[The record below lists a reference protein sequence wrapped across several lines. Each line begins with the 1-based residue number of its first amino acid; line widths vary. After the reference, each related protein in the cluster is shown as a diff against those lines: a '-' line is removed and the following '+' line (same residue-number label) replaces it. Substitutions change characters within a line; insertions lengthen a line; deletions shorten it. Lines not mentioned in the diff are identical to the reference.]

1 MNARNTKD
9 KQQYVSLPFFGLPKV
24 FKYIKKYRNWIII
37 MVTCGVLASAG
48 DILIPFFQR
57 YALNH
62 LEDGVFIANLV
73 PFILFYVLTLLGK
86 IITDFISSFLS
97 GRVELSVLRDLRKL
111 SFDHLQTLSFSYFNQ
126 NSVGYIHSRVMSDTA
141 RIGEL
146 VSWVIMQGVWNFSY
160 LIGVV
165 IVMLSMNVKLTL
177 LILAVIPL
185 ITVVFA
191 IFQKKLV
198 NENRHI
204 REVNSKITGNF
215 NEGITGAKT
224 IKTLVIEDKV
234 ERDFVRDSKE
244 MKRSSVMAQRYRSIL
259 SAMIGFAS
267 SIALAIVIWKGGELS
282 LIGND
287 AIGYMDVGTLSLF
300 MSYALGIIEPIRW
313 IVDMISDLV
322 REQVNIE
329 RLTKLLETKS
339 DVTDTPE
346 VIEKYGDTFSPKKE
360 NWEELHGDIEFKD
373 VTFRYPDGDEN
384 ILEHF
389 NLKVPQGTN
398 VAIVG
403 ETGAGK
409 STLVNLVCRFYEPT
423 EGQVLIDGRDAR
435 ERSQLW
441 LHSNIGYVLQTP
453 HLFSGTVLENLRYG
467 RENATMGEI
476 EAAVRAVSAEGIIE
490 RLPDGYQSDVGE
502 GGNSLSTGEKQLLSF
517 ARALLADPRIFVLD
531 EATSSVD
538 TVTERLIQDA
548 IEKVMDGRTSF
559 VIAHRL
565 STIRRADVILVVN
578 AGKIVERGSH
588 AELMAKKGVYYGLYT
603 RQYREEQIQASME
616 NE

>member
-1 MNARNTKD
+1 MNAQKTKD
-9 KQQYVSLPFFGLPKV
+9 NGQYVSLPFFGLPKIL
-24 FKYIKKYRNWIII
+24 KYIRKYRSWIAI
-37 MVTCGVLASAG
+37 MVTCGVLASVG
-48 DILIPFFQR
+48 DIAIPFFQR

-97 GRVELSVLRDLRKL
+97 GKVELSVLRDLRKL

-126 NSVGYIHSRVMSDTA
+126 NSVGYIHARVMSDTS

-185 ITVVFA
+185 ITVFFA

-224 IKTLVIEDKV
+224 IKTLVIEDRV

-259 SAMIGFAS
+259 AAMIGFAS
-267 SIALAIVIWKGGELS
+267 SIALAIVVWKGGELS

-329 RLTKLLETKS
+329 RLTRLLETKS

-360 NWEELHGDIEFKD
+360 NWETLHGDIEFRD
-373 VTFRYPDGDEN
+373 VSFKYPDGDEY

-389 NLKVPQGTN
+389 DLKIPQGSN
-398 VAIVG
+398 IAIVG

-409 STLVNLVCRFYEPT
+409 STLVNLICRFYEPT
-423 EGQVLIDGRDAR
+423 SGQLLIDGRDAR

-453 HLFSGTVLENLRYG
+453 HLFSGTILENLRYG
-467 RENATMGEI
+467 KPDATIDEI
-476 EAAVRAVSAEGIIE
+476 NDALRRVSA
-490 RLPDGYQSDVGE
+490 DGVVAKAENGLDTNVGE
-502 GGNSLSTGEKQLLSF
+502 GGDLLSTGEKQLISF
-517 ARALLADPRIFVLD
+517 ARAIVADPKILILD
-531 EATSSVD
+531 EATASID
-538 TVTERLIQDA
+538 TLTEQNIQKA
-548 IEKVMDGRTSF
+548 ISEVIRGRTSIM
-559 VIAHRL
+559 IAHRL
-565 STIRRADVILVVN
+565 STVRDADMILVVSD
-578 AGKIVERGSH
+578 GKIVERGTHSS
-588 AELMAKKGVYYGLYT
+588 LMKQKGHYYSLYT
-603 RQYREEQIQASME
+603 RQYEEDVTKTLL
-616 NE
+616 N

>member
-1 MNARNTKD
+1 MNAQKTKD
-9 KQQYVSLPFFGLPKV
+9 NGQYVSLPFFGLPKIL
-24 FKYIKKYRNWIII
+24 KYIRKYRSWIAI
-37 MVTCGVLASAG
+37 MVTCGVLASVG
-48 DILIPFFQR
+48 DIAIPFFQR

-97 GRVELSVLRDLRKL
+97 GKVELSVLRDLRKL

-126 NSVGYIHSRVMSDTA
+126 NSVGYIHARVMSDTS

-185 ITVVFA
+185 ITVFFA

-224 IKTLVIEDKV
+224 IKTLVIEDRV

-259 SAMIGFAS
+259 AAMIGFAS
-267 SIALAIVIWKGGELS
+267 SIALAIVVWKGGELS

-329 RLTKLLETKS
+329 RLTRLLETKS

-360 NWEELHGDIEFKD
+360 NWETLHGDIEFRD
-373 VTFRYPDGDEN
+373 VSFKYPDGDEY

-389 NLKVPQGTN
+389 NLKIPQGSN
-398 VAIVG
+398 IAVVG

-423 EGQVLIDGRDAR
+423 SGQLLIDGRDAR

-453 HLFSGTVLENLRYG
+453 HLFSGTILENLRYG
-467 RENATMGEI
+467 KPDATIDEI
-476 EAAVRAVSAEGIIE
+476 NDALRRVSA
-490 RLPDGYQSDVGE
+490 DGVVAKAENGLDTNVGE
-502 GGNSLSTGEKQLLSF
+502 GGDLLSTGEKQLISF
-517 ARALLADPRIFVLD
+517 ARAIVADPKILILD
-531 EATSSVD
+531 EATASID
-538 TVTERLIQDA
+538 TLTEQNIQKA
-548 IEKVMDGRTSF
+548 ISEVIRGRTSIM
-559 VIAHRL
+559 IAHRL
-565 STIRRADVILVVN
+565 STVRDADMILVVSD
-578 AGKIVERGSH
+578 GKIVERGTHSS
-588 AELMAKKGVYYGLYT
+588 LMKQKGHYYSLYT
-603 RQYREEQIQASME
+603 RQYEEDVTKTLL
-616 NE
+616 N

>member
-1 MNARNTKD
+1 MNAQKTKD
-9 KQQYVSLPFFGLPKV
+9 NGQYVSLPFFGLPKIL
-24 FKYIKKYRNWIII
+24 KYIRKYRSWIAI
-37 MVTCGVLASAG
+37 MVTCGVLASVG
-48 DILIPFFQR
+48 DIAIPFFQR

-97 GRVELSVLRDLRKL
+97 GKVELSVLRDLRKL

-224 IKTLVIEDKV
+224 IKTLVIEDRV

-259 SAMIGFAS
+259 AAMIGFAS
-267 SIALAIVIWKGGELS
+267 SIALAIVVWKGGELS

-329 RLTKLLETKS
+329 RLTRLLETKS

-360 NWEELHGDIEFKD
+360 NWETLHGDIEFRD
-373 VTFRYPDGDEN
+373 VSFKYPDGDEY

-389 NLKVPQGTN
+389 NLKIPQGSN
-398 VAIVG
+398 IAIVG

-409 STLVNLVCRFYEPT
+409 STLVNLICRFYEPT
-423 EGQVLIDGRDAR
+423 SGQLLIDGRDAR

-453 HLFSGTVLENLRYG
+453 HLFSGTILENLRYG
-467 RENATMGEI
+467 KPDATIDEI
-476 EAAVRAVSAEGIIE
+476 NDALRRVSA
-490 RLPDGYQSDVGE
+490 DGVVAKAENGLDTNVGE
-502 GGNSLSTGEKQLLSF
+502 GGDLLSTGEKQLISF
-517 ARALLADPRIFVLD
+517 ARAIVADPKILILD
-531 EATSSVD
+531 EATASID
-538 TVTERLIQDA
+538 TLTEQNIQKA
-548 IEKVMDGRTSF
+548 ISEVIRGRTSIM
-559 VIAHRL
+559 IAHRL
-565 STIRRADVILVVN
+565 STVRDADMILVVSD
-578 AGKIVERGSH
+578 GKIVERGTHSS
-588 AELMAKKGVYYGLYT
+588 LMKQKGHYYSLYT
-603 RQYREEQIQASME
+603 RQYEEDVTKTLL
-616 NE
+616 N

>member
-1 MNARNTKD
+1 MNAQKTKD
-9 KQQYVSLPFFGLPKV
+9 NGQYVSLPFFGLPKIL
-24 FKYIKKYRNWIII
+24 KYIRKYRSWIAI
-37 MVTCGVLASAG
+37 MVTCGVLASVG
-48 DILIPFFQR
+48 DIAIPFFQR

-97 GRVELSVLRDLRKL
+97 GKVELSVLRDLRKL

-126 NSVGYIHSRVMSDTA
+126 NSVGYIHARVMSDTS

-185 ITVVFA
+185 ITVFFA

-224 IKTLVIEDKV
+224 IKTLVIEDRV

-259 SAMIGFAS
+259 AAMIGFAS
-267 SIALAIVIWKGGELS
+267 SIALAIVVWKGGELS

-329 RLTKLLETKS
+329 RLTRLLETKS

-360 NWEELHGDIEFKD
+360 NWETLHGDIEFRD
-373 VTFRYPDGDEN
+373 VSFKYPDGDEY

-389 NLKVPQGTN
+389 NLKIPQGSN
-398 VAIVG
+398 IAIVG

-409 STLVNLVCRFYEPT
+409 STLVNLICRFYEPT
-423 EGQVLIDGRDAR
+423 SGQLLIDGRDAR

-453 HLFSGTVLENLRYG
+453 HLFSGTILENLRYG
-467 RENATMGEI
+467 KPDATIDEINNAL
-476 EAAVRAVSAEGIIE
+476 RRVSA
-490 RLPDGYQSDVGE
+490 DGVVAKAENGLETNVGE
-502 GGNSLSTGEKQLLSF
+502 GGDLLSTGEKQLISF
-517 ARALLADPRIFVLD
+517 ARAIVADPKILILD
-531 EATSSVD
+531 EATASID
-538 TVTERLIQDA
+538 TLTEQNIQKA
-548 IEKVMDGRTSF
+548 ISEVIRGRTSIM
-559 VIAHRL
+559 IAHRL
-565 STIRRADVILVVN
+565 STVRDADMILVVSD
-578 AGKIVERGSH
+578 GKIVERGTHSS
-588 AELMAKKGVYYGLYT
+588 LMKQKGHYYSLYT
-603 RQYREEQIQASME
+603 RQYEEDITKTLL
-616 NE
+616 N

>member
-97 GRVELSVLRDLRKL
+97 GKVELSVLRDLRKL

-360 NWEELHGDIEFKD
+360 NWEELHGDIEFRD
-373 VTFRYPDGDEN
+373 VSFKYPDGDEY

-389 NLKVPQGTN
+389 NLKIPQGSN
-398 VAIVG
+398 IAIVG

-423 EGQVLIDGRDAR
+423 SGQVLIDGRDAR
-435 ERSQLW
+435 
-441 LHSNIGYVLQTP
+441 
-453 HLFSGTVLENLRYG
+453 
-467 RENATMGEI
+467 
-476 EAAVRAVSAEGIIE
+476 
-490 RLPDGYQSDVGE
+490 
-502 GGNSLSTGEKQLLSF
+502 
-517 ARALLADPRIFVLD
+517 
-531 EATSSVD
+531 
-538 TVTERLIQDA
+538 
-548 IEKVMDGRTSF
+548 
-559 VIAHRL
+559 
-565 STIRRADVILVVN
+565 
-578 AGKIVERGSH
+578 
-588 AELMAKKGVYYGLYT
+588 
-603 RQYREEQIQASME
+603 
-616 NE
+616 

>member
-37 MVTCGVLASAG
+37 MITCGVLASAG

-360 NWEELHGDIEFKD
+360 NWEELHGDIEFRD
-373 VTFRYPDGDEN
+373 VSFKYPDGDEY

-389 NLKVPQGTN
+389 NLKIPQGSN
-398 VAIVG
+398 IAIVG

-423 EGQVLIDGRDAR
+423 SGQLLIDGRDAR

-453 HLFSGTVLENLRYG
+453 HLFSGTILENLRYG
-467 RENATMGEI
+467 KPDATIEEI
-476 EAAVRAVSAEGIIE
+476 NEALRRVSA
-490 RLPDGYQSDVGE
+490 DGVVAKAENGLDTNVGE
-502 GGNSLSTGEKQLLSF
+502 GGDLLSTGEKQLISF
-517 ARALLADPRIFVLD
+517 ARAIVADPKILILD
-531 EATSSVD
+531 EATASID
-538 TVTERLIQDA
+538 TLTEQNIQKA
-548 IEKVMDGRTSF
+548 ISEVIRGRTSIM
-559 VIAHRL
+559 IAHRL
-565 STIRRADVILVVN
+565 STVRNADVILVVSD
-578 AGKIVERGSH
+578 GKIVEQGNH
-588 AELMAKKGVYYGLYT
+588 ASLMKQKGHYYNLYT
-603 RQYREEQIQASME
+603 RQYEEDATKNILS
-616 NE
+616 

>member
-1 MNARNTKD
+1 MNAQKTKD
-9 KQQYVSLPFFGLPKV
+9 NGQYVSLPFFGLPKIL
-24 FKYIKKYRNWIII
+24 KYIRKYRSWIAI
-37 MVTCGVLASAG
+37 MVTCGVLASVG
-48 DILIPFFQR
+48 DIAIPFFQR

-97 GRVELSVLRDLRKL
+97 GKVELSVLRDLRKL

-126 NSVGYIHSRVMSDTA
+126 NSVGYIHARVMSDTS

-185 ITVVFA
+185 ITVFFA

-224 IKTLVIEDKV
+224 IKTLVIEDRV

-259 SAMIGFAS
+259 AAMIGFAS
-267 SIALAIVIWKGGELS
+267 SIALAIVVWKGGELS

-329 RLTKLLETKS
+329 RLTRLLETKS

-360 NWEELHGDIEFKD
+360 NWETLHGDIEFRD
-373 VTFRYPDGDEN
+373 VSFKYPDGDEY

-389 NLKVPQGTN
+389 NLKIPQGSN
-398 VAIVG
+398 IAIVG

-409 STLVNLVCRFYEPT
+409 STLVNLICRFYEPT
-423 EGQVLIDGRDAR
+423 SGQLLIDGRDAR

-453 HLFSGTVLENLRYG
+453 HLFSGTILENLRYG
-467 RENATMGEI
+467 KPDATIDEINNAL
-476 EAAVRAVSAEGIIE
+476 RRVSA
-490 RLPDGYQSDVGE
+490 DGVVAKAENGLETNVGE
-502 GGNSLSTGEKQLLSF
+502 GGDLLSTGEKQLISF
-517 ARALLADPRIFVLD
+517 ARAIVADPKILILD
-531 EATSSVD
+531 EATASID
-538 TVTERLIQDA
+538 TLTEQNIQKA
-548 IEKVMDGRTSF
+548 ISEVIRGRTSIM
-559 VIAHRL
+559 IAHRL
-565 STIRRADVILVVN
+565 STVRDADMILVVSD
-578 AGKIVERGSH
+578 GKIVERGTHSS
-588 AELMAKKGVYYGLYT
+588 LMKQKGHYYSLYT
-603 RQYREEQIQASME
+603 RQYEEDVTKTLL
-616 NE
+616 N

>member
-37 MVTCGVLASAG
+37 MITCGVLASAG

-360 NWEELHGDIEFKD
+360 NWEELHGDIEFRD
-373 VTFRYPDGDEN
+373 VSFKYPDGDEY

-389 NLKVPQGTN
+389 NLKIPQGSN
-398 VAIVG
+398 IAIVG

-423 EGQVLIDGRDAR
+423 SGQVLIDGRDAR

-453 HLFSGTVLENLRYG
+453 HLFSGTILENLRYG
-467 RENATMGEI
+467 KPDATIEEI
-476 EAAVRAVSAEGIIE
+476 NEALRRVSA
-490 RLPDGYQSDVGE
+490 DGVVAKAENGLDTNVGE
-502 GGNSLSTGEKQLLSF
+502 GGDLLSTGEKQLISF
-517 ARALLADPRIFVLD
+517 ARAIVADPKILILD
-531 EATSSVD
+531 EATASID
-538 TVTERLIQDA
+538 TLTEQNIQKA
-548 IEKVMDGRTSF
+548 ISEVIRGRTSIM
-559 VIAHRL
+559 IAHRL
-565 STIRRADVILVVN
+565 STVRNADVILVVSD
-578 AGKIVERGSH
+578 GKIVEQGNH
-588 AELMAKKGVYYGLYT
+588 ASLMKQKGHYYNLYT
-603 RQYREEQIQASME
+603 RQYEEDATKNILS
-616 NE
+616 

>member
-1 MNARNTKD
+1 MNAQKTKD
-9 KQQYVSLPFFGLPKV
+9 NGQYVSLPFFGLPKIL
-24 FKYIKKYRNWIII
+24 KYIRKYRSWIAI
-37 MVTCGVLASAG
+37 MVTCGVLASVG
-48 DILIPFFQR
+48 DIAIPFFQR

-97 GRVELSVLRDLRKL
+97 GKVELSVLRDLRKL

-126 NSVGYIHSRVMSDTA
+126 NSVGYIHARVMSDTS

-185 ITVVFA
+185 ITVFFA

-224 IKTLVIEDKV
+224 IKTLVIEDRV

-259 SAMIGFAS
+259 AAMIGFAS
-267 SIALAIVIWKGGELS
+267 SIALAIVVWKGGELS

-329 RLTKLLETKS
+329 RLTRLLETKS

-360 NWEELHGDIEFKD
+360 NWEKLHGDIEFRD
-373 VTFRYPDGDEN
+373 VSFKYPDGDEY

-389 NLKVPQGTN
+389 NLKIPQGSN
-398 VAIVG
+398 IAIVG

-409 STLVNLVCRFYEPT
+409 STLVNLICRFYEPT
-423 EGQVLIDGRDAR
+423 SGQLLIDGRDAR

-453 HLFSGTVLENLRYG
+453 HLFSGTILENLRYG
-467 RENATMGEI
+467 KPDATIDEI
-476 EAAVRAVSAEGIIE
+476 NDALHRVSA
-490 RLPDGYQSDVGE
+490 DGVVAKAENGLETNVGE
-502 GGNSLSTGEKQLLSF
+502 GGDLLSTGEKQLISF
-517 ARALLADPRIFVLD
+517 ARAIVADPKILILD
-531 EATSSVD
+531 EATASID
-538 TVTERLIQDA
+538 TLTEQNIQKA
-548 IEKVMDGRTSF
+548 ISEVIRGRTSIM
-559 VIAHRL
+559 IAHRL
-565 STIRRADVILVVN
+565 STVRDADMILVVSD
-578 AGKIVERGSH
+578 GKIVERGTHSS
-588 AELMAKKGVYYGLYT
+588 LMKQKGHYYSLYT
-603 RQYREEQIQASME
+603 RQYEEDVTKTLL
-616 NE
+616 N

>member
-1 MNARNTKD
+1 MNEQKTKENG
-9 KQQYVSLPFFGLPKV
+9 QYVSLPFFGLPKIL
-24 FKYIKKYRNWIII
+24 KYIRKYRSWIAI
-37 MVTCGVLASAG
+37 MVTCGVLASVG
-48 DILIPFFQR
+48 DIAIPFFQR

-97 GRVELSVLRDLRKL
+97 GKVELSVLRDLRKL

-126 NSVGYIHSRVMSDTA
+126 NSVGYIHARVMSDTS

-185 ITVVFA
+185 ITVFFA

-224 IKTLVIEDKV
+224 IKTLVIEDRV

-259 SAMIGFAS
+259 AAMIGFAS
-267 SIALAIVIWKGGELS
+267 SIALAIVVWKGGELS

-329 RLTKLLETKS
+329 RLTRLLETKS

-360 NWEELHGDIEFKD
+360 NWETLHGDIEFRD
-373 VTFRYPDGDEN
+373 VSFKYPDGDEY

-389 NLKVPQGTN
+389 NLKIPQGSN
-398 VAIVG
+398 IAIVG

-423 EGQVLIDGRDAR
+423 SGQLLIDGRDAR

-441 LHSNIGYVLQTP
+441 LHSTIGYVLQTP
-453 HLFSGTVLENLRYG
+453 HLFSGTILENLRYG
-467 RENATMGEI
+467 KPDATIDEINNAL
-476 EAAVRAVSAEGIIE
+476 RRVSA
-490 RLPDGYQSDVGE
+490 DGVVAKAENGLETNVGE
-502 GGNSLSTGEKQLLSF
+502 GGDLLSTGEKQLISF
-517 ARALLADPRIFVLD
+517 ARAIVADPKILILD
-531 EATSSVD
+531 EATASID
-538 TVTERLIQDA
+538 TLTEQNIQKA
-548 IEKVMDGRTSF
+548 ISEVIRGRTSIM
-559 VIAHRL
+559 IAHRL
-565 STIRRADVILVVN
+565 STVRDADMILVVSD
-578 AGKIVERGSH
+578 GKIVERGTHSS
-588 AELMAKKGVYYGLYT
+588 LMKQKGHYYSLYT
-603 RQYREEQIQASME
+603 RQYEEDVTKTLL
-616 NE
+616 N

>member
-1 MNARNTKD
+1 MNKANNKE
-9 KQQYVSLPFFGLPKV
+9 QYVSLPFFGLPKV
-24 FKYIKKYRNWIII
+24 FKYIKKYRAWIIT
-37 MVTCGVLASAG
+37 MVICGVLASVG
-48 DILIPFFQR
+48 DIAIPFFQR

-62 LEDGVFIANLV
+62 LEDGVFMATLV
-73 PFILFYVLTLLGK
+73 PFILLYVLTLLGK
-86 IITDFISSFLS
+86 IATDFTSSFLS

-146 VSWVIMQGVWNFSY
+146 CSWVIMQGVWNFSY

-165 IVMLSMNVKLTL
+165 VVMLSMNVKLTL

-185 ITVVFA
+185 ITVLFA

-224 IKTLVIEDKV
+224 VKTLVIEDKV
-234 ERDFVRDSKE
+234 ERDFVRETKE
-244 MKRSSVMAQRYRSIL
+244 MRRSSVMAQRYRSIL
-259 SAMIGFAS
+259 AAMIGFAS
-267 SIALAIVIWKGGELS
+267 AIALAIVVWKGGELS

-300 MSYALGIIEPIRW
+300 MSFALGIIEPIRW

-360 NWEELHGDIEFKD
+360 NWEELHGDIEFRD
-373 VTFRYPDGDEN
+373 VSFKYPDGDEY

-389 NLKVPQGTN
+389 NLKIPQGSN
-398 VAIVG
+398 IAIVG

-423 EGQVLIDGRDAR
+423 SGQVLIDGRDAR

-453 HLFSGTVLENLRYG
+453 HLFSGTILENLRYG
-467 RENATMGEI
+467 KPDATIEEINA
-476 EAAVRAVSAEGIIE
+476 ALRRVSADGIVAKAE
-490 RLPDGYQSDVGE
+490 KGLDTNVGE
-502 GGNSLSTGEKQLLSF
+502 GGDLLSTGEKQLISF
-517 ARALLADPRIFVLD
+517 ARAIVADPKILVLD
-531 EATSSVD
+531 EATASID
-538 TVTERLIQDA
+538 TLTEQNIQQA
-548 IEKVMDGRTSF
+548 IKEVIAGRTSIM
-559 VIAHRL
+559 IAHRL
-565 STIRRADVILVVN
+565 STVRDADVILVVSD
-578 AGKIVERGSH
+578 GKIVEQGTHSS
-588 AELMAKKGVYYGLYT
+588 LMKRKGHYYNLYT
-603 RQYREEQIQASME
+603 RQYEEDATKNILS
-616 NE
+616 

>member
-1 MNARNTKD
+1 MNAQKTKD
-9 KQQYVSLPFFGLPKV
+9 NGQYVSLPFFGLPKIL
-24 FKYIKKYRNWIII
+24 KYIRKYRSWIAI
-37 MVTCGVLASAG
+37 MVTCGVLASVG
-48 DILIPFFQR
+48 DIAIPFFQR

-97 GRVELSVLRDLRKL
+97 GKVELSVLRDLRKL
-111 SFDHLQTLSFSYFNQ
+111 SCDHLQTLSFSYFNQ
-126 NSVGYIHSRVMSDTA
+126 NSVGYIHARVMSDTS

-224 IKTLVIEDKV
+224 IKTLVIEDRV

-259 SAMIGFAS
+259 AAMIGFAS
-267 SIALAIVIWKGGELS
+267 SIALAIVVWKGGELS

-329 RLTKLLETKS
+329 RLTRLLETKS

-360 NWEELHGDIEFKD
+360 NWETLHGDIEFRD
-373 VTFRYPDGDEN
+373 VSFKYPDGDEY

-389 NLKVPQGTN
+389 NLKIPQGSN
-398 VAIVG
+398 IAIVG

-423 EGQVLIDGRDAR
+423 SGQLLIDGRDAR

-453 HLFSGTVLENLRYG
+453 HLFSGTILENLRYG
-467 RENATMGEI
+467 KPDATIEEI
-476 EAAVRAVSAEGIIE
+476 NDALRRVSA
-490 RLPDGYQSDVGE
+490 DGVVAKSESGLETNVGE
-502 GGNSLSTGEKQLLSF
+502 GGDLLSTGEKQLISF
-517 ARALLADPRIFVLD
+517 ARAIVADPKILILD
-531 EATSSVD
+531 EATASID
-538 TVTERLIQDA
+538 TLTEQNIRKA
-548 IEKVMDGRTSF
+548 ISEVIRGRTSTT
-559 VIAHRL
+559 IAHRL
-565 STIRRADVILVVN
+565 SPVRDADMILVVSD
-578 AGKIVERGSH
+578 GKIVERGTHSS
-588 AELMAKKGVYYGLYT
+588 LMKQKGHYYSLYT
-603 RQYREEQIQASME
+603 RQYEEDVTKTLL
-616 NE
+616 N

>member
-360 NWEELHGDIEFKD
+360 NWEELHGDIEFRD
-373 VTFRYPDGDEN
+373 VSFKYPDGDEY

-389 NLKVPQGTN
+389 NLKIPQGSN
-398 VAIVG
+398 IAIVG

-423 EGQVLIDGRDAR
+423 SGQVLIDGRDAR

-453 HLFSGTVLENLRYG
+453 HLFSGTILENLRYG
-467 RENATMGEI
+467 KPDATIEEI
-476 EAAVRAVSAEGIIE
+476 NEALRRVSA
-490 RLPDGYQSDVGE
+490 DGVVAKAENGLDTNVGE
-502 GGNSLSTGEKQLLSF
+502 GGDLLSTGEKQLISF
-517 ARALLADPRIFVLD
+517 ARAIVADPKILILD
-531 EATSSVD
+531 EATASID
-538 TVTERLIQDA
+538 TLTEQNIQKA
-548 IEKVMDGRTSF
+548 ISAVIRGRTSIM
-559 VIAHRL
+559 IAHRL
-565 STIRRADVILVVN
+565 STVRNADVILVVSD
-578 AGKIVERGSH
+578 GKIVEQGNHTS
-588 AELMAKKGVYYGLYT
+588 LMKQKGHYYNLYT
-603 RQYREEQIQASME
+603 RQYEEDATKNILS
-616 NE
+616 

>member
-360 NWEELHGDIEFKD
+360 NWEELHGDIEFRD
-373 VTFRYPDGDEN
+373 VSFKYPDGDEY

-389 NLKVPQGTN
+389 NLKIPQGSN
-398 VAIVG
+398 IAIVG

-423 EGQVLIDGRDAR
+423 SGQVLIDGRDAR

-453 HLFSGTVLENLRYG
+453 HLFSGTILENLRYG
-467 RENATMGEI
+467 KPDATIEEI
-476 EAAVRAVSAEGIIE
+476 NEALHRVSA
-490 RLPDGYQSDVGE
+490 DGVVAKAENGLDTNVGE
-502 GGNSLSTGEKQLLSF
+502 GGDLLSTGEKQLISF
-517 ARALLADPRIFVLD
+517 ARAIVADPKILILD
-531 EATSSVD
+531 EATASID
-538 TVTERLIQDA
+538 TLTEQNIQKA
-548 IEKVMDGRTSF
+548 ISEVIRGRTSIM
-559 VIAHRL
+559 IAHRL
-565 STIRRADVILVVN
+565 STVRNADVILVVSD
-578 AGKIVERGSH
+578 GKIVEQGNHTS
-588 AELMAKKGVYYGLYT
+588 LMKQKGHYYNLYT
-603 RQYREEQIQASME
+603 RQYEEDATKNILS
-616 NE
+616 

>member
-1 MNARNTKD
+1 MNAQKTKD
-9 KQQYVSLPFFGLPKV
+9 NGQYVSLPFFGLPKIL
-24 FKYIKKYRNWIII
+24 KYIRKYRSWIAI
-37 MVTCGVLASAG
+37 MVTCGVLASVG
-48 DILIPFFQR
+48 DIAIPFFQR

-97 GRVELSVLRDLRKL
+97 GKVELSVLRDLRKL

-126 NSVGYIHSRVMSDTA
+126 NSVGYIHARVMSDTS

-185 ITVVFA
+185 ITVFFA

-224 IKTLVIEDKV
+224 IKTLVIEDRV

-259 SAMIGFAS
+259 AAMIGFAS
-267 SIALAIVIWKGGELS
+267 SIALAIVVWKGGELS

-329 RLTKLLETKS
+329 RLTRLLETKS

-360 NWEELHGDIEFKD
+360 NWETLHGDIEFRD
-373 VTFRYPDGDEN
+373 VSFKYPDGDEY

-389 NLKVPQGTN
+389 NLKIPQGSN
-398 VAIVG
+398 IAIVG

-423 EGQVLIDGRDAR
+423 SGQLLIDGRDAR

-453 HLFSGTVLENLRYG
+453 HLFSGTILENLRYG
-467 RENATMGEI
+467 KPDATIDEINNAL
-476 EAAVRAVSAEGIIE
+476 RRVSA
-490 RLPDGYQSDVGE
+490 DGVVAKVENGLETNVGE
-502 GGNSLSTGEKQLLSF
+502 GGDLLSTGEKQLISF
-517 ARALLADPRIFVLD
+517 ARAIVADPKILILD
-531 EATSSVD
+531 EATASID
-538 TVTERLIQDA
+538 TLTEQNIQKA
-548 IEKVMDGRTSF
+548 ISEVIRGRTSIM
-559 VIAHRL
+559 IAHRL
-565 STIRRADVILVVN
+565 STVRDADMILVVSD
-578 AGKIVERGSH
+578 GKIVERGTHSS
-588 AELMAKKGVYYGLYT
+588 LMKQKGHYYSLYT
-603 RQYREEQIQASME
+603 RQYEEDVTKTLL
-616 NE
+616 N

>member
-360 NWEELHGDIEFKD
+360 NWDELHGDIEFRD
-373 VTFRYPDGDEN
+373 VSFKYPDGDEY

-389 NLKVPQGTN
+389 NLKIPQGSN
-398 VAIVG
+398 IAIVG

-423 EGQVLIDGRDAR
+423 SGQVLIDGRDAR

-453 HLFSGTVLENLRYG
+453 HLFSGTILENLRYG
-467 RENATMGEI
+467 KPDATIEEI
-476 EAAVRAVSAEGIIE
+476 NEALHRVSA
-490 RLPDGYQSDVGE
+490 DGVVAKAENGLDTNVGE
-502 GGNSLSTGEKQLLSF
+502 GGDLLSTGEKQLISF
-517 ARALLADPRIFVLD
+517 ARAIVADPKILILD
-531 EATSSVD
+531 EATASID
-538 TVTERLIQDA
+538 TLTEQNIQKA
-548 IEKVMDGRTSF
+548 ISEVIRGRTSIM
-559 VIAHRL
+559 IAHRL
-565 STIRRADVILVVN
+565 STVRNADVILVVSD
-578 AGKIVERGSH
+578 GKIVEQGNHTS
-588 AELMAKKGVYYGLYT
+588 LMKQKGHYYNLYT
-603 RQYREEQIQASME
+603 RQYEEDATKNILS
-616 NE
+616 

>member
-1 MNARNTKD
+1 MNAQKTKD
-9 KQQYVSLPFFGLPKV
+9 NGQYVSLPFFGLPKIL
-24 FKYIKKYRNWIII
+24 KYIRKYRSWIAI
-37 MVTCGVLASAG
+37 MVTCGVLASVG
-48 DILIPFFQR
+48 DIAIPFFQR

-97 GRVELSVLRDLRKL
+97 GKVELSVLRDLRKL

-126 NSVGYIHSRVMSDTA
+126 NSVGYIHARVMSDTA

-224 IKTLVIEDKV
+224 IKTLVIEDRV

-259 SAMIGFAS
+259 AAMIGFAS
-267 SIALAIVIWKGGELS
+267 SIALAIVVWKGGELS

-329 RLTKLLETKS
+329 RLTRLLETKS

-360 NWEELHGDIEFKD
+360 NWETLHGDIEFRD
-373 VTFRYPDGDEN
+373 VSFKYPDGDEY

-389 NLKVPQGTN
+389 NLKIPQGSN
-398 VAIVG
+398 IAIVG

-409 STLVNLVCRFYEPT
+409 STLVNLICRFYEPT
-423 EGQVLIDGRDAR
+423 SGQLLIDGRDAR

-453 HLFSGTVLENLRYG
+453 HLFSGTILENLRYG
-467 RENATMGEI
+467 KPDATIEEI
-476 EAAVRAVSAEGIIE
+476 NDALRRVSA
-490 RLPDGYQSDVGE
+490 DGVVAKAENGLDTNVGE
-502 GGNSLSTGEKQLLSF
+502 GGDLLSTGEKQLISF
-517 ARALLADPRIFVLD
+517 ARAIVADPKILILD
-531 EATSSVD
+531 EATASID
-538 TVTERLIQDA
+538 TLTEQNIQKA
-548 IEKVMDGRTSF
+548 ISEVIRGRTSIM
-559 VIAHRL
+559 IAHRL
-565 STIRRADVILVVN
+565 STVRDADMILVVSD
-578 AGKIVERGSH
+578 GKIVERGTHSS
-588 AELMAKKGVYYGLYT
+588 LMKQKGHYYSLYT
-603 RQYREEQIQASME
+603 RQYEEDVTKTLL
-616 NE
+616 N

>member
-126 NSVGYIHSRVMSDTA
+126 NSVGYIQSRVMSDTA

-360 NWEELHGDIEFKD
+360 NWDELHGDIEFRD
-373 VTFRYPDGDEN
+373 VSFKYPDGDEY

-389 NLKVPQGTN
+389 NLKIPQGSN
-398 VAIVG
+398 IAIVG

-423 EGQVLIDGRDAR
+423 SGQVLIDGRDAR

-453 HLFSGTVLENLRYG
+453 HLFSGTILENLRYG
-467 RENATMGEI
+467 KPDATIEEI
-476 EAAVRAVSAEGIIE
+476 NEALHRVSA
-490 RLPDGYQSDVGE
+490 DGVVAKAENGLDTNVGE
-502 GGNSLSTGEKQLLSF
+502 GGDLLSTGEKQLISF
-517 ARALLADPRIFVLD
+517 ARAIVADPKILILD
-531 EATSSVD
+531 EATASID
-538 TVTERLIQDA
+538 TLTEQNIQKA
-548 IEKVMDGRTSF
+548 ISEVIRGRTSIM
-559 VIAHRL
+559 IAHRL
-565 STIRRADVILVVN
+565 STVRNADVILVVSD
-578 AGKIVERGSH
+578 GKIVEQGNHTS
-588 AELMAKKGVYYGLYT
+588 LMKQKGHYYNLYT
-603 RQYREEQIQASME
+603 RQYEEDATKNILS
-616 NE
+616 

>member
-1 MNARNTKD
+1 
-9 KQQYVSLPFFGLPKV
+9 
-24 FKYIKKYRNWIII
+24 
-37 MVTCGVLASAG
+37 MVTCGVLASVG
-48 DILIPFFQR
+48 DIAIPFFQR

-97 GRVELSVLRDLRKL
+97 GKVELSVLRDLRKL

-224 IKTLVIEDKV
+224 IKTLVIEDRV

-259 SAMIGFAS
+259 AAMIGFAS
-267 SIALAIVIWKGGELS
+267 SIALAIVVWKGGELS

-329 RLTKLLETKS
+329 RLTRLLETKS

-360 NWEELHGDIEFKD
+360 NWETLHGDIEFRD
-373 VTFRYPDGDEN
+373 VSFKYPDGDEY

-389 NLKVPQGTN
+389 NLKIPQGSN
-398 VAIVG
+398 IAIVG

-409 STLVNLVCRFYEPT
+409 STLVNLICRFYEPT
-423 EGQVLIDGRDAR
+423 SGQLLIDGRDAR

-453 HLFSGTVLENLRYG
+453 HLFSGTILENLRYG
-467 RENATMGEI
+467 KPDATIEEI
-476 EAAVRAVSAEGIIE
+476 NDALRRVSA
-490 RLPDGYQSDVGE
+490 DGVVAKAENGLETNVGE
-502 GGNSLSTGEKQLLSF
+502 GGDLLSTGEKQLISF
-517 ARALLADPRIFVLD
+517 ARAIVADPKILVLD
-531 EATSSVD
+531 EATASID
-538 TVTERLIQDA
+538 TLTEQNIQQA
-548 IEKVMDGRTSF
+548 IKEVIAGRTSIM
-559 VIAHRL
+559 IAHRL
-565 STIRRADVILVVN
+565 STVRDADVILVVSD
-578 AGKIVERGSH
+578 GKIVEQGTHSS
-588 AELMAKKGVYYGLYT
+588 LMKRKGHYYNLYT
-603 RQYREEQIQASME
+603 RQYEEDATKNIL
-616 NE
+616 N

>member
-1 MNARNTKD
+1 MNEQKTKENG
-9 KQQYVSLPFFGLPKV
+9 QYVSLPFFGLPKIL
-24 FKYIKKYRNWIII
+24 KYIRKYRSWIAI
-37 MVTCGVLASAG
+37 MVTCGVLASVG
-48 DILIPFFQR
+48 DIAIPFFQR

-97 GRVELSVLRDLRKL
+97 GKVELSVLRDLRKL

-126 NSVGYIHSRVMSDTA
+126 NSVGYIHARVMSDTS

-185 ITVVFA
+185 ITVFFA

-224 IKTLVIEDKV
+224 IKTLVIEDRV

-259 SAMIGFAS
+259 AAMIGFAS
-267 SIALAIVIWKGGELS
+267 SIALAIVVWKGGELS

-329 RLTKLLETKS
+329 RLTRLLETKS

-360 NWEELHGDIEFKD
+360 NWETLHGDIEFRD
-373 VTFRYPDGDEN
+373 VSFKYPDGDEY

-389 NLKVPQGTN
+389 NLKIPQGSN
-398 VAIVG
+398 IAIVG

-409 STLVNLVCRFYEPT
+409 STLVNLICRFYEPT
-423 EGQVLIDGRDAR
+423 SGQLLIDGRDAR

-453 HLFSGTVLENLRYG
+453 HLFSGTILENLRYG
-467 RENATMGEI
+467 KPDATIDEI
-476 EAAVRAVSAEGIIE
+476 NDALRRVSA
-490 RLPDGYQSDVGE
+490 DGVVAKAENGLDTNVGE
-502 GGNSLSTGEKQLLSF
+502 GGDLLSTGEKQLISF
-517 ARALLADPRIFVLD
+517 ARAIVADPKILILD
-531 EATSSVD
+531 EATASID
-538 TVTERLIQDA
+538 TLTEQNIQKA
-548 IEKVMDGRTSF
+548 ISEVIRGRTSIM
-559 VIAHRL
+559 IAHRL
-565 STIRRADVILVVN
+565 STVRDADMILVVSD
-578 AGKIVERGSH
+578 GKIVERGTHSS
-588 AELMAKKGVYYGLYT
+588 LMKQKGHYYSLYT
-603 RQYREEQIQASME
+603 RQYEEDVTKTLL
-616 NE
+616 N

>member
-360 NWEELHGDIEFKD
+360 NWEELHGDIEFRD
-373 VTFRYPDGDEN
+373 VSFKYPDGDEY

-389 NLKVPQGTN
+389 NLKIPQGSN
-398 VAIVG
+398 IAIVG

-423 EGQVLIDGRDAR
+423 SGQVLIDGRDAR

-453 HLFSGTVLENLRYG
+453 HLFSGTILENLRYG
-467 RENATMGEI
+467 KPDATIEEI
-476 EAAVRAVSAEGIIE
+476 NEALRRVSA
-490 RLPDGYQSDVGE
+490 DGVVAKAENGLDTNVGE
-502 GGNSLSTGEKQLLSF
+502 GGDLLSTGEKQLISF
-517 ARALLADPRIFVLD
+517 ARAIVANPKILILD
-531 EATSSVD
+531 EATASID
-538 TVTERLIQDA
+538 TLTEQNIQKA
-548 IEKVMDGRTSF
+548 ISEVIRGRTSIM
-559 VIAHRL
+559 IAHRL
-565 STIRRADVILVVN
+565 STVRNADMILVVSD
-578 AGKIVERGSH
+578 GKIVEQGNHTS
-588 AELMAKKGVYYGLYT
+588 LMKQKGHYYNLYT
-603 RQYREEQIQASME
+603 RQYEEDATKNILS
-616 NE
+616 

>member
-111 SFDHLQTLSFSYFNQ
+111 SFDHLQTLSFSCFNQ

-360 NWEELHGDIEFKD
+360 NWEELHGDIEFRD
-373 VTFRYPDGDEN
+373 VSFKYPDGDEY

-389 NLKVPQGTN
+389 NLKIPQGSN
-398 VAIVG
+398 IAIVG

-423 EGQVLIDGRDAR
+423 SGQVLIDGRDAR

-453 HLFSGTVLENLRYG
+453 HLFSGTILENLRYG
-467 RENATMGEI
+467 KPDATIEEI
-476 EAAVRAVSAEGIIE
+476 NEALRRVSA
-490 RLPDGYQSDVGE
+490 DGVVAKAENGLDTNVGE
-502 GGNSLSTGEKQLLSF
+502 GGDLLSTGEKQLISF
-517 ARALLADPRIFVLD
+517 ARAIVADPKILILD
-531 EATSSVD
+531 EATASID
-538 TVTERLIQDA
+538 TLTEQNIQKA
-548 IEKVMDGRTSF
+548 ISEVIRGRTSIM
-559 VIAHRL
+559 IAHRL
-565 STIRRADVILVVN
+565 STVRNADMILVVSD
-578 AGKIVERGSH
+578 GKIVEQGNH
-588 AELMAKKGVYYGLYT
+588 ASLMKQKGHYYNLYT
-603 RQYREEQIQASME
+603 RQYEEDATKNILS
-616 NE
+616 

>member
-97 GRVELSVLRDLRKL
+97 GKVELSVLRDLRKL

-360 NWEELHGDIEFKD
+360 NWEELHGDIEFRD
-373 VTFRYPDGDEN
+373 VSFKYPDGDEY

-389 NLKVPQGTN
+389 NLKIPQGSN
-398 VAIVG
+398 IAIVG

-423 EGQVLIDGRDAR
+423 SGQVLIDGRDAR

-453 HLFSGTVLENLRYG
+453 HLFSGTILENLRYG
-467 RENATMGEI
+467 KPDATIEEI
-476 EAAVRAVSAEGIIE
+476 NEALRRVSA
-490 RLPDGYQSDVGE
+490 DGVVAKAENGLDTNVGE
-502 GGNSLSTGEKQLLSF
+502 GGDLLSTGEKQLISF
-517 ARALLADPRIFVLD
+517 ARAIVADPKILILD
-531 EATSSVD
+531 EATASID
-538 TVTERLIQDA
+538 TLTEQNIQKA
-548 IEKVMDGRTSF
+548 ISEVIRGRTSIM
-559 VIAHRL
+559 IAHRL
-565 STIRRADVILVVN
+565 STVRNADVILVVSD
-578 AGKIVERGSH
+578 GKIVEQGNH
-588 AELMAKKGVYYGLYT
+588 ASLMNQKGHYYNLYT
-603 RQYREEQIQASME
+603 RQYEEDATKNILS
-616 NE
+616 

>member
-1 MNARNTKD
+1 MNKADNKE
-9 KQQYVSLPFFGLPKV
+9 QYVSLPFFGLPKV
-24 FKYIKKYRNWIII
+24 FKYIKKYRAWIIT
-37 MVTCGVLASAG
+37 MVTCGVLASVG
-48 DILIPFFQR
+48 DIAIPFFQR

-62 LEDGVFIANLV
+62 LEDGVFMATLV
-73 PFILFYVLTLLGK
+73 PFILLYMLTLLGK
-86 IITDFISSFLS
+86 IATDFTSSFLS

-146 VSWVIMQGVWNFSY
+146 CSWVIMQGVWNFSY

-165 IVMLSMNVKLTL
+165 VVMLSMNVKLTL

-185 ITVVFA
+185 ITVLFA

-224 IKTLVIEDKV
+224 VKTLVIEDKV
-234 ERDFVRDSKE
+234 ERDFVRETKE
-244 MKRSSVMAQRYRSIL
+244 MRRSSVMAQRYRSIL
-259 SAMIGFAS
+259 AAMIGFAS
-267 SIALAIVIWKGGELS
+267 AIALAIVVWKGGELS

-300 MSYALGIIEPIRW
+300 MSFALGIIEPIRW

-360 NWEELHGDIEFKD
+360 NWEELHGDIEFRD
-373 VTFRYPDGDEN
+373 VSFKYPDGDEY

-389 NLKVPQGTN
+389 NLKIPQGSN
-398 VAIVG
+398 IAIVG

-423 EGQVLIDGRDAR
+423 SGQVLIDGRDAR

-453 HLFSGTVLENLRYG
+453 HLFSGTILENLRYG
-467 RENATMGEI
+467 KPDATIEEINA
-476 EAAVRAVSAEGIIE
+476 ALRRVSADGIVAKAE
-490 RLPDGYQSDVGE
+490 KGLDTNVGE
-502 GGNSLSTGEKQLLSF
+502 GGDLLSTGEKQLISF
-517 ARALLADPRIFVLD
+517 ARAIVADPKILVLD
-531 EATSSVD
+531 EATASID
-538 TVTERLIQDA
+538 TLTEQNIQQA
-548 IEKVMDGRTSF
+548 IKEVIAGRTSIM
-559 VIAHRL
+559 IAHRL
-565 STIRRADVILVVN
+565 STVRDADVILVVSD
-578 AGKIVERGSH
+578 GKIVEQGTHSS
-588 AELMAKKGVYYGLYT
+588 LMKRKGHYHNLYT
-603 RQYREEQIQASME
+603 RQYEEDATKNIL
-616 NE
+616 N

>member
-1 MNARNTKD
+1 MNAQKTKD
-9 KQQYVSLPFFGLPKV
+9 NGQYVSLPFFGLPKIL
-24 FKYIKKYRNWIII
+24 KYIRKYRSWIAI
-37 MVTCGVLASAG
+37 MVTCGVLASVG
-48 DILIPFFQR
+48 DIAIPFFQR

-97 GRVELSVLRDLRKL
+97 GKVELSVLRDLRKL

-126 NSVGYIHSRVMSDTA
+126 NSVGYIHARVMSDTS

-185 ITVVFA
+185 ITVFFA

-224 IKTLVIEDKV
+224 IKTLVIEDRV

-259 SAMIGFAS
+259 AAMIGFAS
-267 SIALAIVIWKGGELS
+267 SIALAIVVWKGGELS

-329 RLTKLLETKS
+329 RLTRLLETKS

-360 NWEELHGDIEFKD
+360 NWETLHGDIEFRD
-373 VTFRYPDGDEN
+373 VSFKYPDGDEY

-389 NLKVPQGTN
+389 NLKIPQGSN
-398 VAIVG
+398 IAIVG

-409 STLVNLVCRFYEPT
+409 STLVNLICRFYEPT
-423 EGQVLIDGRDAR
+423 SGQLLIDGRDAR

-453 HLFSGTVLENLRYG
+453 HLFSGTILENLRYG
-467 RENATMGEI
+467 KPDATIDEI
-476 EAAVRAVSAEGIIE
+476 NDALRRVSA
-490 RLPDGYQSDVGE
+490 DGVVAKAENGLDTNVGE
-502 GGNSLSTGEKQLLSF
+502 GGDLLSTGEKQLISF
-517 ARALLADPRIFVLD
+517 ARAIVADPKILILD
-531 EATSSVD
+531 EATASID
-538 TVTERLIQDA
+538 TLTEQNIQKA
-548 IEKVMDGRTSF
+548 ISEVIRGRTSIM
-559 VIAHRL
+559 IAHRL
-565 STIRRADVILVVN
+565 STVRDADMILVVSD
-578 AGKIVERGSH
+578 GKIVERGTHSS
-588 AELMAKKGVYYGLYT
+588 LMKQKGHYYSLYT
-603 RQYREEQIQASME
+603 RQYEEDVTKTLL
-616 NE
+616 N

>member
-1 MNARNTKD
+1 MNEQKTKENG
-9 KQQYVSLPFFGLPKV
+9 QYVSLPFFGLPKIL
-24 FKYIKKYRNWIII
+24 KYIRKYRSWIAI
-37 MVTCGVLASAG
+37 MVTCGVLASVG
-48 DILIPFFQR
+48 DIAIPFFQR

-97 GRVELSVLRDLRKL
+97 GKVELSVLRDLRKL

-224 IKTLVIEDKV
+224 IKTLVIEDRV

-259 SAMIGFAS
+259 AAMIGFAS
-267 SIALAIVIWKGGELS
+267 SIALAIVVWKGGELS

-329 RLTKLLETKS
+329 RLTRLLETKS

-360 NWEELHGDIEFKD
+360 NWETLHGDIEFRD
-373 VTFRYPDGDEN
+373 VSFKYPDGDEY

-389 NLKVPQGTN
+389 NLKIPQGSN
-398 VAIVG
+398 IAIVG

-409 STLVNLVCRFYEPT
+409 STLVNLICRFYEPT
-423 EGQVLIDGRDAR
+423 SGQLLIDGRDAR

-453 HLFSGTVLENLRYG
+453 HLFSGTILENLRYG
-467 RENATMGEI
+467 KPDATIDEI
-476 EAAVRAVSAEGIIE
+476 NDALRRVSA
-490 RLPDGYQSDVGE
+490 DGVVAKSENGLETNVGE
-502 GGNSLSTGEKQLLSF
+502 GGDLLSTGEKQLISF
-517 ARALLADPRIFVLD
+517 ARAIVADPKILILD
-531 EATSSVD
+531 EATASID
-538 TVTERLIQDA
+538 TLTEQNIQKA
-548 IEKVMDGRTSF
+548 ISEVIRGRTSIM
-559 VIAHRL
+559 IAHRL
-565 STIRRADVILVVN
+565 STVRDADMILVVSD
-578 AGKIVERGSH
+578 GKIVERGTHSS
-588 AELMAKKGVYYGLYT
+588 LMKQKGHYYSLYT
-603 RQYREEQIQASME
+603 RQYEEDVTKTLL
-616 NE
+616 N

>member
-360 NWEELHGDIEFKD
+360 NWEELHGDIEFRD
-373 VTFRYPDGDEN
+373 VSFKYPDGDEY

-389 NLKVPQGTN
+389 NLKIPQGSN
-398 VAIVG
+398 IAIVG

-423 EGQVLIDGRDAR
+423 SGQVLIDGRDVR

-453 HLFSGTVLENLRYG
+453 HLFSGTILENLRYG
-467 RENATMGEI
+467 KPDATIEEI
-476 EAAVRAVSAEGIIE
+476 NEALRRVSA
-490 RLPDGYQSDVGE
+490 DGVVAKAENGLDTNVGE
-502 GGNSLSTGEKQLLSF
+502 GGDLLSTGEKQLISF
-517 ARALLADPRIFVLD
+517 ARAIVADPKILILD
-531 EATSSVD
+531 EATASID
-538 TVTERLIQDA
+538 TLTEQNIQKA
-548 IEKVMDGRTSF
+548 ISEVIRGRTSIM
-559 VIAHRL
+559 IAHRL
-565 STIRRADVILVVN
+565 STVRDADMILVVSD
-578 AGKIVERGSH
+578 GKIVEQGNH
-588 AELMAKKGVYYGLYT
+588 ASLMKQKGHYYNLYT
-603 RQYREEQIQASME
+603 RQYEEDATKNILS
-616 NE
+616 

>member
-1 MNARNTKD
+1 MNAQKTKD
-9 KQQYVSLPFFGLPKV
+9 NGQYVSLPFFGLPKIL
-24 FKYIKKYRNWIII
+24 KYIRKYRSWIAI
-37 MVTCGVLASAG
+37 MVTCGVLASVG
-48 DILIPFFQR
+48 DIAIPFFQR

-97 GRVELSVLRDLRKL
+97 GKVELSVLRDLRKL

-126 NSVGYIHSRVMSDTA
+126 NSVGYIHARVMSDTA

-224 IKTLVIEDKV
+224 IKTLVIEDRV

-259 SAMIGFAS
+259 AAMIGFAS
-267 SIALAIVIWKGGELS
+267 SIALAIVVWKGGELS

-329 RLTKLLETKS
+329 RLTRLLETKS

-360 NWEELHGDIEFKD
+360 NWETLHGDIEFRD
-373 VTFRYPDGDEN
+373 VSFKYPDGDEY

-389 NLKVPQGTN
+389 NLKIPQGSN
-398 VAIVG
+398 IAIVG

-409 STLVNLVCRFYEPT
+409 STLVNLICRFYEPT
-423 EGQVLIDGRDAR
+423 SGQLLIDGRDAR

-453 HLFSGTVLENLRYG
+453 HLFSGTILENLRYG
-467 RENATMGEI
+467 KPDATIDEI
-476 EAAVRAVSAEGIIE
+476 NDALRRVSA
-490 RLPDGYQSDVGE
+490 DGVVAKAENGLDTNVGE
-502 GGNSLSTGEKQLLSF
+502 GGDLLSTGEKQLISF
-517 ARALLADPRIFVLD
+517 ARAIVADPKILILD
-531 EATSSVD
+531 EATASID
-538 TVTERLIQDA
+538 TLTEQNIQKA
-548 IEKVMDGRTSF
+548 ISEVIRGRTSIM
-559 VIAHRL
+559 IAHRL
-565 STIRRADVILVVN
+565 STVRDADMILVVSD
-578 AGKIVERGSH
+578 GKIVERGTHSS
-588 AELMAKKGVYYGLYT
+588 LMKQKGHYYSLYT
-603 RQYREEQIQASME
+603 RQYEEDVTKTLL
-616 NE
+616 N

>member
-1 MNARNTKD
+1 
-9 KQQYVSLPFFGLPKV
+9 
-24 FKYIKKYRNWIII
+24 
-37 MVTCGVLASAG
+37 
-48 DILIPFFQR
+48 
-57 YALNH
+57 
-62 LEDGVFIANLV
+62 
-73 PFILFYVLTLLGK
+73 
-86 IITDFISSFLS
+86 
-97 GRVELSVLRDLRKL
+97 
-111 SFDHLQTLSFSYFNQ
+111 
-126 NSVGYIHSRVMSDTA
+126 MSDTA

-287 AIGYMDVGTLSLF
+287 AIGYMGVGTLSLF

-360 NWEELHGDIEFKD
+360 NWEELHGDIEFRD
-373 VTFRYPDGDEN
+373 VSFKYPDGDEY

-389 NLKVPQGTN
+389 NLKIPQGSN
-398 VAIVG
+398 IAIVG

-423 EGQVLIDGRDAR
+423 SGQVLIDGRDAR

-453 HLFSGTVLENLRYG
+453 HLFSGTILENLRYG
-467 RENATMGEI
+467 KPDATIEEI
-476 EAAVRAVSAEGIIE
+476 NEALRRVSA
-490 RLPDGYQSDVGE
+490 DGVVAKAENGLDTNVGE
-502 GGNSLSTGEKQLLSF
+502 GGDLLSTGEKQLISF
-517 ARALLADPRIFVLD
+517 ARAIVADPKILILD
-531 EATSSVD
+531 EATASID
-538 TVTERLIQDA
+538 TLTEQNIQKA
-548 IEKVMDGRTSF
+548 ISEVIRGRTSIM
-559 VIAHRL
+559 IAHRL
-565 STIRRADVILVVN
+565 STVRNADVILVVSD
-578 AGKIVERGSH
+578 GKIVEQGNH
-588 AELMAKKGVYYGLYT
+588 ASLMKQKGHYYNLYT
-603 RQYREEQIQASME
+603 RQYEEDATKNILS
-616 NE
+616 

>member
-146 VSWVIMQGVWNFSY
+146 VSWVIMHGVWNFSY

-360 NWEELHGDIEFKD
+360 NWEELHGDIEFRD
-373 VTFRYPDGDEN
+373 VSFKYPDGDEY

-389 NLKVPQGTN
+389 NLKIPQGSN
-398 VAIVG
+398 IAIVG

-423 EGQVLIDGRDAR
+423 LGQVLIDGRDAR

-453 HLFSGTVLENLRYG
+453 HLFSGTILENLRYG
-467 RENATMGEI
+467 KPDATIEEI
-476 EAAVRAVSAEGIIE
+476 NEALRRVSA
-490 RLPDGYQSDVGE
+490 DGVVAKAENGLDTNVGE
-502 GGNSLSTGEKQLLSF
+502 GGDLLSTGEKQLISF
-517 ARALLADPRIFVLD
+517 ARAIVADPKILILD
-531 EATSSVD
+531 EATASID
-538 TVTERLIQDA
+538 TLTEQNIQKA
-548 IEKVMDGRTSF
+548 ISEVIRGRTSIM
-559 VIAHRL
+559 IAHRL
-565 STIRRADVILVVN
+565 STVRNADMILVVSD
-578 AGKIVERGSH
+578 GKIVEQGNH
-588 AELMAKKGVYYGLYT
+588 ASLMKQKGHYYNLYT
-603 RQYREEQIQASME
+603 RQYEEDATKNILS
-616 NE
+616 

>member
-287 AIGYMDVGTLSLF
+287 AIGYMGVGTLSLF

-360 NWEELHGDIEFKD
+360 NWEELHGDIEFRD
-373 VTFRYPDGDEN
+373 VSFKYPDGDEY

-389 NLKVPQGTN
+389 NLKIPQGSN
-398 VAIVG
+398 IAIVG

-423 EGQVLIDGRDAR
+423 SGQVLIDGRDAR

-453 HLFSGTVLENLRYG
+453 HLFSGTILENLRYG
-467 RENATMGEI
+467 KPDATIEEI
-476 EAAVRAVSAEGIIE
+476 NEALRRVSA
-490 RLPDGYQSDVGE
+490 DGVVAKAENGLDTNVGE
-502 GGNSLSTGEKQLLSF
+502 GGDLLSTGEKQLISF
-517 ARALLADPRIFVLD
+517 ARAIVADPKILILD
-531 EATSSVD
+531 EATASID
-538 TVTERLIQDA
+538 TLTEQNIQKA
-548 IEKVMDGRTSF
+548 ISEVIRGRTSIM
-559 VIAHRL
+559 IAHRL
-565 STIRRADVILVVN
+565 STVRNADVILVVSD
-578 AGKIVERGSH
+578 GKIVEQGNH
-588 AELMAKKGVYYGLYT
+588 ASLMKQKGHYYNLYT
-603 RQYREEQIQASME
+603 RQYEEDATKNILS
-616 NE
+616 

>member
-1 MNARNTKD
+1 MNAQKTKD
-9 KQQYVSLPFFGLPKV
+9 NGQYVSLPFFGLPKIL
-24 FKYIKKYRNWIII
+24 KYIRKYRSWIAI
-37 MVTCGVLASAG
+37 MVTCGVLASVG
-48 DILIPFFQR
+48 DIAIPFFQR

-97 GRVELSVLRDLRKL
+97 GKVELSVLRDLRKL

-126 NSVGYIHSRVMSDTA
+126 NSVGYIHARVMSDTA

-224 IKTLVIEDKV
+224 IKTLVIEDRV

-259 SAMIGFAS
+259 AAMIGFAS
-267 SIALAIVIWKGGELS
+267 SIALAIVVWKGGELS

-329 RLTKLLETKS
+329 RLTRLLETKS

-360 NWEELHGDIEFKD
+360 NWETLHGDIEFRD
-373 VTFRYPDGDEN
+373 VSFKYPDGDEY

-389 NLKVPQGTN
+389 NLKIPQGSN
-398 VAIVG
+398 IAIVG

-409 STLVNLVCRFYEPT
+409 STLVNLICRFYEPT
-423 EGQVLIDGRDAR
+423 SGQLLIDGRDAR

-453 HLFSGTVLENLRYG
+453 HLFSGTILENLRYG
-467 RENATMGEI
+467 KPDATIDEINNAL
-476 EAAVRAVSAEGIIE
+476 RRVSA
-490 RLPDGYQSDVGE
+490 DGVVAKAENGLDTNVGE
-502 GGNSLSTGEKQLLSF
+502 GGDLLSTGEKQLISF
-517 ARALLADPRIFVLD
+517 ARAIVADPKILILD
-531 EATSSVD
+531 EATASID
-538 TVTERLIQDA
+538 TLTEQNIQKA
-548 IEKVMDGRTSF
+548 ISEVIRGRTSIM
-559 VIAHRL
+559 IAHRL
-565 STIRRADVILVVN
+565 STVRDADMILVVSD
-578 AGKIVERGSH
+578 GKIVERGTHSS
-588 AELMAKKGVYYGLYT
+588 LMKQKGHYYSLYT
-603 RQYREEQIQASME
+603 RQYEEDVTKTLL
-616 NE
+616 N

>member
-360 NWEELHGDIEFKD
+360 NWEELHGDIEFRD
-373 VTFRYPDGDEN
+373 VSFKYPDGDEY

-389 NLKVPQGTN
+389 NLKIPQGSN
-398 VAIVG
+398 IAIVG

-423 EGQVLIDGRDAR
+423 SGQVLIDGRDAR

-453 HLFSGTVLENLRYG
+453 HLFSGTILENLRYG
-467 RENATMGEI
+467 KPDATIEEI
-476 EAAVRAVSAEGIIE
+476 NEALRRVSA
-490 RLPDGYQSDVGE
+490 DGVVAKAENGLDTNVGE
-502 GGNSLSTGEKQLLSF
+502 GGDLLSTGEKQLISF
-517 ARALLADPRIFVLD
+517 ARAIVADPKILILD
-531 EATSSVD
+531 EATASID
-538 TVTERLIQDA
+538 TLTEQNIQKA
-548 IEKVMDGRTSF
+548 ISEVIRGRTSIM
-559 VIAHRL
+559 IAHRL
-565 STIRRADVILVVN
+565 STVRNADMILVVSD
-578 AGKIVERGSH
+578 GKIVEQGNHTS
-588 AELMAKKGVYYGLYT
+588 LMKQKGHYYNLYT
-603 RQYREEQIQASME
+603 RQYEEDATKNILS
-616 NE
+616 

>member
-146 VSWVIMQGVWNFSY
+146 VSWVIMHGVWNFSY

-177 LILAVIPL
+177 LILAIIPL

-360 NWEELHGDIEFKD
+360 NWEELHGDIEFRD
-373 VTFRYPDGDEN
+373 VSFKYPDGDEY

-389 NLKVPQGTN
+389 NLKIPQGSN
-398 VAIVG
+398 IAIVG

-423 EGQVLIDGRDAR
+423 SGQVLIDGRDAR

-453 HLFSGTVLENLRYG
+453 HLFSGTILENLRYG
-467 RENATMGEI
+467 KPDATIEEI
-476 EAAVRAVSAEGIIE
+476 NEALHRVSA
-490 RLPDGYQSDVGE
+490 DGVVAKAENGLDTNVGE
-502 GGNSLSTGEKQLLSF
+502 GGDLLSTGEKQLISF
-517 ARALLADPRIFVLD
+517 ARAIVADPKILILD
-531 EATSSVD
+531 EATASID
-538 TVTERLIQDA
+538 TLTEQNIQKA
-548 IEKVMDGRTSF
+548 ISEVIRGRTSIM
-559 VIAHRL
+559 IAHRL
-565 STIRRADVILVVN
+565 STVRNADVILVVSD
-578 AGKIVERGSH
+578 GKIVEQGNH
-588 AELMAKKGVYYGLYT
+588 ASLMKQKGHYYNLYT
-603 RQYREEQIQASME
+603 RQYEEDATKNILS
-616 NE
+616 